1 MFRVIAYDIEDDRTR
16 ARLAK
21 TLEGFGYRV
30 QKSVFEAILTPAQ
43 YQQMKEAVL
52 KVIDPA
58 EDAVRYYTLCNF
70 CRQQI
75 EATQNGQITSKP
87 KTVIV

>member
-21 TLEGFGYRV
+21 TLEGFGQRV
-30 QKSVFEAILTPAQ
+30 QKSVFEAILTPSE

-52 KVIDPA
+52 KVIDPT
-58 EDAVRYYTLCNF
+58 EDAVRYYTLCNV
-70 CRQQI
+70 CRHQI
-75 EATQNGQITSKP
+75 EVTQNSQVTSKP
-87 KTVIV
+87 QTVIV